1 MSERTWISFPQAGKR
16 LGFSPMVTDG
26 ILRGIKLKG
35 YHGRVLAES
44 VDELARSGRTPQRRQ
59 TTVEA

>member
-44 VDELARSGRTPQRRQ
+44 VDELARSGRTP
-59 TTVEA
+59 